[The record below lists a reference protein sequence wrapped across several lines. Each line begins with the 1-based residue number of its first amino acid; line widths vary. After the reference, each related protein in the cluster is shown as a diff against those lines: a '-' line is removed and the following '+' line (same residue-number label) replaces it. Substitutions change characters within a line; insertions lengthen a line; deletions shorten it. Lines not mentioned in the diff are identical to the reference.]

1 MSVGKSCM
9 RHYSFELKQ
18 HWIKSGPMTK
28 YRKCVNEG
36 IGPQWRWTVVS
47 HIAWEVNGEKSYI
60 KGFHNTLSMY
70 FLERI
75 DLINKQNWDPCV
87 KYWVESGVVI
97 VILYVFNNFTIKFP
111 KCKMERKYL
120 KIPRLMILKRYH
132 QSKAPMYTY

>member
-1 MSVGKSCM
+1 M
-9 RHYSFELKQ
+9 
-18 HWIKSGPMTK
+18 
-28 YRKCVNEG
+28 
-36 IGPQWRWTVVS
+36 
-47 HIAWEVNGEKSYI
+47 NGEKSYT
-60 KGFHNTLSMY
+60 KGFHNTLSIY

-87 KYWVESGVVI
+87 KYWVESEVVI